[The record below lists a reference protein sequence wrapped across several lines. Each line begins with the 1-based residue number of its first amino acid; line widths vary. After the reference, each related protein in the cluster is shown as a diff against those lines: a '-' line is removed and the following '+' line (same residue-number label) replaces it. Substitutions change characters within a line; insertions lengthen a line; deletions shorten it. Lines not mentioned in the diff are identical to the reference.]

1 MNRALRV
8 LLLED
13 LPEDAELVQRTLAA
27 AGIRCQVRRVDD
39 REAFVAEQAISLQR
53 QMLLRNEHLE
63 VVANLI
69 GGVAHELNNPLAL
82 LVGHATL
89 LRRKAGDGPLAER
102 ADKITQAAER
112 CARIVRNF
120 LALARRERPERKPV
134 DLGPLVRDTLEVLA
148 YGLRVNGIEV
158 EADLPPDLP
167 KVPGDA
173 DRLRQ
178 LLANLVINAQNALRQ
193 TPTARRITVRVEA
206 AEGAP
211 VVRLVV
217 EDNGPGVPPHL
228 RERIFEPFVTTQ
240 PDGEG
245 TGMGL
250 PLCRGIVADHGGEL
264 RLEDA
269 PGGGCRFVAE
279 LALTND
285 NDKDEPGPAAAPAAD
300 PGPASP
306 SRGPRTILVVDDE
319 PDIASLIGDALVGA
333 GHAVDASST
342 AAATLER
349 LRERQYDAVVADI
362 RMPEM
367 DGPRL
372 YGEIER
378 LHPELARRVVF
389 VTGDTLSPTTAAFI
403 RGIGAPVVGKPF
415 EIEDLV
421 RTVNRV
427 LGA

>member
-1 MNRALRV
+1 MSRALRV
-8 LLLED
+8 VLLED
-13 LPEDAELVQRTLAA
+13 LPEDAERVQKVLAA
-27 AGIRCQVRRVDD
+27 TGIRCQVRRVDD
-39 REAFVAEQAISLQR
+39 REAFVAEQAINLQR

-63 VVANLI
+63 IVASLI

-102 ADKITQAAER
+102 ADKIAQAAER

-120 LALARRERPERKPV
+120 LALARRPRAERKPV

-148 YGLRVNGIEV
+148 YGLRVNGVEV
-158 EADLPPDLP
+158 ETDLPPDLP

-178 LLANLVINAQNALRQ
+178 LLANLVINAQNALHQ
-193 TPTARRITVRVEA
+193 TSTARRVVVRLEA
-206 AEGAP
+206 AAG

-217 EDNGPGVPPHL
+217 EDNGPGVSPHL
-228 RERIFEPFVTTQ
+228 RGRIFEPFVTTQ
-240 PDGEG
+240 PEGEG
-245 TGMGL
+245 SGMGL
-250 PLCRGIVADHGGEL
+250 ALCRGIVADHGGEL

-279 LALTND
+279 LAL
-285 NDKDEPGPAAAPAAD
+285 DEDAPAPSPAGAPVGDLGAAP
-300 PGPASP
+300 PSP
-306 SRGPRTILVVDDE
+306 GPRTILVVDDE
-319 PDIASLIGDALVGA
+319 PEVASLVGDALVGA
-333 GHAVDASST
+333 GHIVDTSST

-349 LRERQYDAVVADI
+349 LQGRPYDAVVADI

-372 YGEIER
+372 YREIER
-378 LHPELARRVVF
+378 LYPELARHVVF

-421 RTVNRV
+421 RTVNRA